1 MSRPPEASLQL
12 ALDLPSLRVCRAVV
26 AALAPRLARVEA
38 GTPLLL
44 HEGIRAVEWLRGDL
58 GPAGTVV
65 ADAKI
70 CDAGARIARDA
81 FAAGADVVTV
91 VGAAADMTTWE
102 GVLGAAGA
110 SPGRPAVMIDTIGW
124 EPEAA
129 VTGLPRMCDAAARAG
144 VTVEVCVHRPK
155 SSAPPFTALLAPLQ
169 TGGAPRFRGSLVAGK
184 MTPDLVGPAL
194 AAGFSTIIVGGA
206 VTEADDPAR
215 VWSAFLEEVKG
226 SRPSSGDPVDA
237 RSPGP
242 PGE

>member
-1 MSRPPEASLQL
+1 MPRPPEESLQL
-12 ALDLPSLRVCRAVV
+12 ALDLPSLRACRAVA
-26 AALAPRLARVEA
+26 AALAPRLARVEV

-44 HEGIRAVEWLRGDL
+44 HEGMRAVEWLRGEL

-102 GVLGAAGA
+102 GVLQAAGA

-124 EPEAA
+124 APEAA
-129 VTGLPRMCDAAARAG
+129 ATGLPRRCDAAVQAG
-144 VTVEVCVHRPK
+144 VTIEVCVHRPK
-155 SSAPPFTALLAPLQ
+155 TSAPPFTALLAQLQ
-169 TGGAPRFRGSLVAGK
+169 TGGAPRLPGYLVAGQ
-184 MTPDLVGPAL
+184 MTADLVGPAL

-206 VTEADDPAR
+206 VTEADDPAS
-215 VWSAFLEEVKG
+215 VWTAFLEEVTA
-226 SRPSSGDPVDA
+226 SRPGSGNP
-237 RSPGP
+237 R
-242 PGE
+242 

>member
-1 MSRPPEASLQL
+1 LPPPPPEASLQL

-26 AALAPRLARVEA
+26 AALAPRLARVEV

-44 HEGIRAVEWLRGDL
+44 HEGIRAVEWLRGEL
-58 GPAGTVV
+58 GPGGTVV

-81 FAAGADVVTV
+81 FAAGANVVTV

-102 GVLGAAGA
+102 GVLQAADA

-129 VTGLPRMCDAAARAG
+129 ATGLPQLRDAAARAG

-155 SSAPPFTALLAPLQ
+155 SSAPPFSTLLAQLE
-169 TGGAPRFRGSLVAGK
+169 TGGAPRSPGHLVAGK
-184 MTPDLVGPAL
+184 MTASLVGPAL

-206 VTEADDPAR
+206 VTEADEPASI
-215 VWSAFLEEVKG
+215 WSAFLKEVTAN
-226 SRPSSGDPVDA
+226 RPSAGGF
-237 RSPGP
+237 R
-242 PGE
+242 

>member
-1 MSRPPEASLQL
+1 LSRPPEASLQL

-26 AALAPRLARVEA
+26 AALAPRVARVEV

-44 HEGIRAVEWLRGDL
+44 HEGIRAVEWLRGEL

-102 GVLGAAGA
+102 GVLQAAGA

-124 EPEAA
+124 DPAA
-129 VTGLPRMCDAAARAG
+129 AATGLPRLCDAAARAG

-155 SSAPPFTALLAPLQ
+155 SSAPPFTTLLAQLQ
-169 TGGAPRFRGSLVAGK
+169 TGGARFPGYLVAGK
-184 MTPDLVGPAL
+184 MTADLVGPAL
-194 AAGFSTIIVGGA
+194 TAGFSTIIVGGA
-206 VTEADDPAR
+206 VTEADDPAS
-215 VWSAFLEEVKG
+215 VWSAFLKEVTANRTSTG
-226 SRPSSGDPVDA
+226 APR
-237 RSPGP
+237 
-242 PGE
+242 

>member
-1 MSRPPEASLQL
+1 
-12 ALDLPSLRVCRAVV
+12 VV
-26 AALAPRLARVEA
+26 AALTPRLARVEV

-44 HEGIRAVEWLRGDL
+44 HEGIRAVEWLRGEL

-102 GVLGAAGA
+102 GVLQAAGA
-110 SPGRPAVMIDTIGW
+110 SPGSPAVLIDTIGW
-124 EPEAA
+124 EPAA
-129 VTGLPRMCDAAARAG
+129 AATGLPRLCAAAARAG

-155 SSAPPFTALLAPLQ
+155 SSAPPFTALLAQLQ
-169 TGGAPRFRGSLVAGK
+169 PGSSPRFPGYLVAGR
-184 MTPDLVGPAL
+184 MTAGLVGPAM

-206 VTEADDPAR
+206 VTEAEDPASA
-215 VWSAFLEEVKG
+215 WSAFLEEVAA
-226 SRPSSGDPVDA
+226 SRPRTG
-237 RSPGP
+237 GP
-242 PGE
+242 R

>member
-1 MSRPPEASLQL
+1 LSPPPEASLQL

-26 AALAPRLARVEA
+26 AALAPRLARVEV

-44 HEGIRAVEWLRGDL
+44 HEGIRAVEWLRGEL

-102 GVLGAAGA
+102 GVLQAASA
-110 SPGRPAVMIDTIGW
+110 SPGSPAVLIDTIGW
-124 EPEAA
+124 GPAA
-129 VTGLPRMCDAAARAG
+129 AATGLPRLLDAAAGAG
-144 VTVEVCVHRPK
+144 VTVDVCVHRPK
-155 SSAPPFTALLAPLQ
+155 RSTPPFSALLAQLQ
-169 TGGAPRFRGSLVAGK
+169 TGGAPRSPGYLVAGK
-184 MTPDLVGPAL
+184 MTPGLVGPAL

-206 VTEADDPAR
+206 VTESDDPAS
-215 VWSAFLEEVKG
+215 VWSAFLEKVTASCPSTG
-226 SRPSSGDPVDA
+226 SPR
-237 RSPGP
+237 
-242 PGE
+242 

>member
-1 MSRPPEASLQL
+1 LSRPPQAGLQL

-26 AALAPRLARVEA
+26 AALTPRPARVEV

-44 HEGIRAVEWLRGDL
+44 HEGIRAVEWLRGEL

-91 VGAAADMTTWE
+91 VGAAADLATWE
-102 GVLGAAGA
+102 GVLQAAQG

-129 VTGLPRMCDAAARAG
+129 VTGDRGRRPGRRLAG
-144 VTVEVCVHRPK
+144 FPQGGHGQPPQHRR
-155 SSAPPFTALLAPLQ
+155 PP
-169 TGGAPRFRGSLVAGK
+169 V
-184 MTPDLVGPAL
+184 TPDL
-194 AAGFSTIIVGGA
+194 
-206 VTEADDPAR
+206 
-215 VWSAFLEEVKG
+215 
-226 SRPSSGDPVDA
+226 DA
-237 RSPGP
+237 RRPDKRPGIP
-242 PGE
+242 LVSFPTIRRNPRRAIVS

>member
-26 AALAPRLARVEA
+26 AALAPRLARVEV

-44 HEGIRAVEWLRGDL
+44 HEGIRAVEWLRGEL

-102 GVLGAAGA
+102 GVLQAAGA

-124 EPEAA
+124 EREAA
-129 VTGLPRMCDAAARAG
+129 FARLPRLGDAAAQAG

-155 SSAPPFTALLAPLQ
+155 SSAPPFTALLAQLQ
-169 TGGAPRFRGSLVAGK
+169 TGGAPRFPGSLVAGQ
-184 MTPDLVGPAL
+184 MTADLVGPAL
-194 AAGFSTIIVGGA
+194 AAGFSTIVVGGA
-206 VTEADDPAR
+206 VTEADDPAS
-215 VWSAFLEEVKG
+215 VWSAFLEKVTA
-226 SRPSSGDPVDA
+226 SRPSSGDP
-237 RSPGP
+237 R
-242 PGE
+242 